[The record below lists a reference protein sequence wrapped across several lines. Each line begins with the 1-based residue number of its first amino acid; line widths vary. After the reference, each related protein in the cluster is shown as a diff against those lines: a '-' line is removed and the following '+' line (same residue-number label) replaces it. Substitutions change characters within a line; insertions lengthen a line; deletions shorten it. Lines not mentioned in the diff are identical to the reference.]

1 MLNRPSQAARRASP
15 AASNREGPGAST
27 PASTWCPGPS
37 NLKEAV
43 PLYMERTTEQQMQP
57 SQQAGAE
64 VGRTNPGKALGW
76 ATFGL
81 TATCAV
87 GGTVIALAVSPPVG
101 LAVLAVAAAPVITI
115 QIIRR

>member
-1 MLNRPSQAARRASP
+1 
-15 AASNREGPGAST
+15 
-27 PASTWCPGPS
+27 
-37 NLKEAV
+37 
-43 PLYMERTTEQQMQP
+43 MERTTEQQMQP
-57 SQQAGAE
+57 SPQAGSE
-64 VGRTNPGKALGW
+64 VGTNPSKALGW

-87 GGTVIALAVSPPVG
+87 GGTVIALAISAPVG